1 MTAKH
6 GYRIAVIVNE
16 YGEEVGIESASVQ
29 VGSGPAQA
37 ADWVELGNGCLCCSV
52 KSEFVRAL
60 DGLAE
65 RKGQF
70 DYILVETTGLA
81 DPGPVAAALWP
92 DEEIE
97 SSVRLD
103 AIVTVVDAKHVLAQ
117 LHEQRPADA
126 ANEAQQ
132 QVAYADV
139 VLLNKV
145 DLVPEETQLQSIEQ
159 ELLSINSDV
168 AILRCVR
175 SFIDLGQILNSICN
189 TKGRQRSSLLLPHRS
204 CSRTGLQEW
213 QLRTTMATRIQPTAM
228 RLAPD
233 WLDKMLWEGSEATKS
248 MYRIKG
254 LLSFGASQPPCIL
267 QAVHELYD
275 LTPAACDPV
284 TDSKVVF
291 IGRQLDK
298 EALHAGLLSCIQ

>member
-1 MTAKH
+1 M
-6 GYRIAVIVNE
+6 
-16 YGEEVGIESASVQ
+16 
-29 VGSGPAQA
+29 
-37 ADWVELGNGCLCCSV
+37 
-52 KSEFVRAL
+52 
-60 DGLAE
+60 
-65 RKGQF
+65 
-70 DYILVETTGLA
+70 
-81 DPGPVAAALWP
+81 
-92 DEEIE
+92 
-97 SSVRLD
+97 
-103 AIVTVVDAKHVLAQ
+103 
-117 LHEQRPADA
+117 
-126 ANEAQQ
+126 
-132 QVAYADV
+132 
-139 VLLNKV
+139 
-145 DLVPEETQLQSIEQ
+145 PEETQLQSIEQ

-175 SFIDLGQILNSICN
+175 SFIDLGQILNVGAYTTTADGPPSSKQLGAWPGQSA
-189 TKGRQRSSLLLPHRS
+189 TAVGTASPGTEEHLQHKGASEKQPAAAPQELQPHRPAGVAAAHHNGHSHPAHSHEIGTVSFRLPGHLDRQRWVHSSWLKWEASCLYSMECVATVLPGDCRFS
-204 CSRTGLQEW
+204 
-213 QLRTTMATRIQPTAM
+213 
-228 RLAPD
+228 D